1 VCLACKKPSAKCALW
16 HAQSLLPW
24 PRGRWGYEWRSGN
37 RLRSRRSN
45 LERTPNARRLW
56 LLALITVGHRY
67 HSNLAPQCE
76 QMHASSLNGV
86 AKFSIRRQANEPCD
100 ICIPGIA
107 HEFRGDGFAQF
118 RPRRSPTSRPEI
130 SARLRYLRG
139 RHRSR
144 CGTPSVPHV
153 GQHGRDLLAIEKATV
168 CGQIRS
174 GRFTRSSNAS
184 RAAQDD
190 SRRARREIVI
200 CDPIVMCCL
209 GSWLK

>member
-16 HAQSLLPW
+16 HVQSLLLW

-67 HSNLAPQCE
+67 HSNRAPQCE

-86 AKFSIRRQANEPCD
+86 AKFSTRRQANEPCD

-118 RPRRSPTSRPEI
+118 RPPAISDLAARDQRDFDTSDAGT
-130 SARLRYLRG
+130 ARAVEPQVFR
-139 RHRSR
+139 
-144 CGTPSVPHV
+144 
-153 GQHGRDLLAIEKATV
+153 
-168 CGQIRS
+168 
-174 GRFTRSSNAS
+174 
-184 RAAQDD
+184 
-190 SRRARREIVI
+190 
-200 CDPIVMCCL
+200 M
-209 GSWLK
+209 